1 MNRWFIINIDRL
13 FLFIMEYQNAIS
25 IIMMRYVNRCWYEI
39 LTFILRGIRISFTI
53 PKLFSVL
60 TRILPTCI
68 ISNSSDRFMLEIP
81 KWIILVP
88 FLLKIKM
95 HITNKM
101 LTFHPF
107 CFYESQLSSQIH
119 VICWYHVTTWY
130 VLYNKMT
137 YDKRGYTFLTE
148 KKIIQL
154 HIFFKCVWFKRCNLQ
169 RIDNFYSY
177 SKVCVVTVS
186 HNQHKS
192 IKYKDWDCYT
202 KKPYHL
208 SNLSICSVDNV
219 LIRWNQRSWVQAP
232 AEDEVEFQYGEF
244 QKTLYINL

>member
-1 MNRWFIINIDRL
+1 
-13 FLFIMEYQNAIS
+13 
-25 IIMMRYVNRCWYEI
+25 
-39 LTFILRGIRISFTI
+39 
-53 PKLFSVL
+53 
-60 TRILPTCI
+60 
-68 ISNSSDRFMLEIP
+68 
-81 KWIILVP
+81 
-88 FLLKIKM
+88 
-95 HITNKM
+95 
-101 LTFHPF
+101 
-107 CFYESQLSSQIH
+107 
-119 VICWYHVTTWY
+119 
-130 VLYNKMT
+130 MT

-219 LIRWNQRSWVQAP
+219 LIRWNQRSWIQAP
-232 AEDEVEFQYGEF
+232 AEDEVEFQYGEL
-244 QKTLYINL
+244 QKTLYINPSLWADIFQFESFAMLHYKKQWQTLDFYNLKKHKTVGFFFALVFQKIILCGFFF